1 MAHHDKCAN
10 IYRGTSQL
18 TKKEL
23 IMQNDHSILSSY
35 NSLLISHIKIVAKF
49 NSRTNDWL
57 SNSTAAN
64 LFFEDAAH
72 RIVREELGLQ
82 DQLSNRQKI
91 LTIVKDI
98 ADHSKSYLDRLVGIS
113 VVFEGLIQLID

>member
-23 IMQNDHSILSSY
+23 IMQNDDSTLSSY